1 MSLPA
6 PGSGARPAVPATPA
20 GHAIYRELVAG
31 VPTGQIVTR
40 CVAGLVWTLVEAGGH
55 GGLAL
60 TLQDGVFDSV
70 LPGHLEGAEASWLA
84 GHITS
89 WNMFDASLAL
99 ATLNAWYNR
108 REPLEEL
115 LGRTL
120 SSERGARLF
129 ERLSVQFAG
138 WAAWRWSAIFPTV
151 WPLFEQACELTILER
166 RPRDGDLPDQA
177 CEYVLPR
184 QDCVCITGI
193 GLHQQDLAAP
203 ARAVPFT
210 PTSRSSAPACRS
222 RRCGSTTASTCW
234 PAPSCWTRRTR
245 SGACSRAGGAR
256 CSATAW
262 P

>member
-1 MSLPA
+1 M
-6 PGSGARPAVPATPA
+6 
-20 GHAIYRELVAG
+20 
-31 VPTGQIVTR
+31 
-40 CVAGLVWTLVEAGGH
+40 AGLVWTLVEAGGH

-70 LPGHLEGAEASWLA
+70 LPGHLEGAEARWLA

-129 ERLSVQFAG
+129 ERLSVQFEGKAVAVVG
-138 WAAWRWSAIFPTV
+138 HFPHLEPLRERCKLTV
-151 WPLFEQACELTILER
+151 LER
-166 RPRDGDLPDQA
+166 RPLGGDLPDQA
-177 CEYVLPR
+177 AEYTLSR
-184 QDCVCITGI
+184 QDCVCITGSTVTNKT
-193 GLHQQDLAAP
+193 LPRLLEL
-203 ARAVPFT
+203 
-210 PTSRSSAPACRS
+210 SRSAYVCWWGRACRS
-222 RRCGSTTASTCW
+222 RRCGSNTVWTCW
-234 PAPSCWTRRTR
+234 RARSCWTRRTR